1 MNRNTAPAISHLR
14 RPEQTKSSLTQSQI
28 HFRAARYNM
37 RLRTEA
43 LKKQAVE
50 LTGGTGS
57 ARCTTRWPVPRR
69 GQPGRGAA
77 ARRIGQE
84 EDDSSVR
91 RAAGLAA
98 GKGKRVGEA
107 VWLTHGI
114 QDISVMCH

>member
-28 HFRAARYNM
+28 HFRAARYNT

-77 ARRIGQE
+77 ARRIGHE

-107 VWLTHGI
+107 RL
-114 QDISVMCH
+114 